1 MSGREASGIR
11 RLMARLFG
19 RLGSAGAAAR
29 PPPGTVAKR
38 TLRVARPVAAG
49 QALAARGARER
60 EHERMQRRVRRTREA
75 YVRLRRAGSAPR

>member
-19 RLGSAGAAAR
+19 GLGSAGAAAR

-38 TLRVARPVAAG
+38 TLAVAKPVAAG
-49 QALAARGARER
+49 QAVAARSVRER
-60 EHERMQRRVRRTREA
+60 DRERMQRRVRRTREA
-75 YVRLRRAGSAPR
+75 YARLRQPGSAPR